1 MRLRNILAAM
11 AVAVSL
17 LLAACVG
24 STPIEKYMNEDIAG
38 IGVEK
43 NMDEAA
49 TMLEEILGECA
60 EKLENGEEVDW
71 DEVEQKVDPVLAGM
85 QETRDKVAQI
95 EITDEDVK
103 EINSY
108 LVSTY
113 DKLISGYEKMI
124 AGFRDMDDELINKG
138 SDDLTG
144 AQEDILKWYELIEE
158 AIKQY
163 VD

>member
-124 AGFRDMDDELINKG
+124 AGFRDMDDELINEG

-158 AIKQY
+158 AIK
-163 VD
+163 

>member
-85 QETRDKVAQI
+85 QETRNKVAQL

-124 AGFRDMDDELINKG
+124 AGFRDMDDELINEG

-158 AIKQY
+158 AIK
-163 VD
+163 

>member
-158 AIKQY
+158 AIK
-163 VD
+163 

>member
-85 QETRDKVAQI
+85 QETRDKVAQL

-124 AGFRDMDDELINKG
+124 AGFRDMDDELINEG

-158 AIKQY
+158 AIK
-163 VD
+163 

>member
-1 MRLRNILAAM
+1 MRLRNVLAAM

-43 NMDEAA
+43 NMEEAG

-85 QETRDKVAQI
+85 QETRNKVAQL

-124 AGFRDMDDELINKG
+124 AGFRDMDDELINEG

-158 AIKQY
+158 AIK
-163 VD
+163 

>member
-1 MRLRNILAAM
+1 MRLRYVLAAM

-43 NMDEAA
+43 NMEEAG

-85 QETRDKVAQI
+85 QETRDKVAQL

-124 AGFRDMDDELINKG
+124 AGFRDMDDELINEG

>member
-43 NMDEAA
+43 NMEEAG

-85 QETRDKVAQI
+85 QETRDKVAQL

-124 AGFRDMDDELINKG
+124 AGFRDMDDELINEG

-158 AIKQY
+158 AIK
-163 VD
+163 

>member
-1 MRLRNILAAM
+1 MRLRNVLAAM

-85 QETRDKVAQI
+85 QETRDKVAQL

-124 AGFRDMDDELINKG
+124 AGFRDMDDELVNEG
-138 SDDLTG
+138 SDDLIG

-158 AIKQY
+158 AIK
-163 VD
+163 

>member
-1 MRLRNILAAM
+1 MRLRYVLAAL
-11 AVAVSL
+11 AVAGSL

-43 NMDEAA
+43 NMEEAG

-85 QETRDKVAQI
+85 QETRDKVAQL

-124 AGFRDMDDELINKG
+124 AGFRDMDDELINEG

-158 AIKQY
+158 AIK
-163 VD
+163 

>member
-124 AGFRDMDDELINKG
+124 AGFRDMDDELINEG

>member
-1 MRLRNILAAM
+1 MRLRYVLAAL
-11 AVAVSL
+11 AVAGSL

-85 QETRDKVAQI
+85 QETRDKVAQL

-124 AGFRDMDDELINKG
+124 DGFRDMDDELVNEG
-138 SDDLTG
+138 SDDLIG
-144 AQEDILKWYELIEE
+144 AQEDIQKWYELIEE
-158 AIKQY
+158 AIK
-163 VD
+163 

>member
-85 QETRDKVAQI
+85 QETRDKVAQL

-124 AGFRDMDDELINKG
+124 AGFRDMDDELVNEG
-138 SDDLTG
+138 SDDLIG

-158 AIKQY
+158 AIK
-163 VD
+163 

>member
-1 MRLRNILAAM
+1 MRLRNVLAAM

-43 NMDEAA
+43 NMEEAG

-85 QETRDKVAQI
+85 QETRDKVAQL

-124 AGFRDMDDELINKG
+124 AGFRDMDDELINEG

-158 AIKQY
+158 AIK
-163 VD
+163 